1 VSGGNVRDVVYPPP
15 WAAALG
21 YPGASPAEPV
31 GGLSRRGDAPEYCDM
46 ARSRRRRSEQS
57 GFTLIEVVVTVAIVS
72 VLAAIALPS
81 FTSQSRK
88 AKGDAE
94 VGAFFAE
101 LRTREE
107 QYAVENGKFLST
119 GTSESNMF
127 PTTPAAAGQ
136 TLGTLPTTWQSL
148 KIRTPEDKARCSYV
162 VVGGTKTDA
171 AGSIATT
178 SFAYTP
184 PAKNWFYVLARC
196 DLDNDSTV
204 DSYYFVSNDAATIQ
218 KINYGR

>member
-1 VSGGNVRDVVYPPP
+1 
-15 WAAALG
+15 
-21 YPGASPAEPV
+21 
-31 GGLSRRGDAPEYCDM
+31 M
-46 ARSRRRRSEQS
+46 ARRRRNSEQS
-57 GFTLIEVVVTVAIVS
+57 GFTLIEVVITVAIVA

-88 AKGDAE
+88 AKGDSE
-94 VGAFFAE
+94 VASFFAE

-107 QYAVENGKFLST
+107 QYAVENGRFLST
-119 GTSESNMF
+119 GSSESAMF

-136 TLGTLPTTWQSL
+136 TLGTLPATWQSL

-162 VVGGTKTDA
+162 VISGLKGDA
-171 AGSIATT
+171 AGAIATT

-196 DLDNDSTV
+196 DLDNDSSV
-204 DSYYFVSNDAATIQ
+204 DSYYFISNDAATIQ
-218 KINYGR
+218 KTNYGR